1 MNKQFLRF
9 TVFLLMYLTLPL
21 NTTAQK
27 MYWLDEESN
36 KIQRASLDGSNI
48 EDLVTTGL
56 ETPEAIALDVAG
68 GKMYWTDNGTT
79 KIQRANLDGSN
90 VEDLVTDANGL
101 VETESIALDVA
112 GGKMYWIDH
121 GRDKIQRANLDGSNI
136 EDLVTTGL
144 VGSWGIVLDLV
155 GGKMYWTDVST
166 DKIQRANLDG
176 SNIEDLVTT
185 ELDTPIGIDLDIAGG
200 KMYWVDR
207 GRDKIQR
214 ANLDGS
220 NVEDLVTDA
229 NGLDEPEDIALD
241 IAEGKVYWV
250 DLGTDKIQRANLD
263 GSNIEDL
270 VTIEGESRL
279 SGIAL
284 DVPSA
289 SKNWARLSF
298 PVIAPVHVGA
308 TFALDLII
316 ENVTDLAGWQADIA
330 FNPAVLS
337 AVSVTEGDFLS
348 KDGGSTFFQEGSIN
362 NTTGE
367 ITELIA
373 ARTTGGGVSG
383 TGVLLSIIFEA
394 QATGED
400 FLRFRNVKLGQSN
413 REVMPYIIVIN
424 PIIVESSLDVNSDDQ
439 IDLLDLTLV
448 AQNFGQTNSQAD
460 INNDGTVDILD
471 LLAVAQNL
479 GASTTGL
486 APSVESW
493 HLSMLNSTMIQEW
506 IGMAY
511 AANDGSLAF
520 QLGIANLKRLLAA
533 MHPDTTALL
542 ANYPNP
548 FNPETWIPYQLAHDT
563 NVTLT
568 IYDIRGAVVRRLDL
582 GHQMAG
588 YYADRIKAAYWDG
601 RNNLGEPVGSGVYFY
616 QLQAEDFSAMRKMVI
631 LK

>member
-1 MNKQFLRF
+1 MNKQFLQF
-9 TVFLLMYLTLPL
+9 TVFLLMCLTLPL

-48 EDLVTTGL
+48 EDLVTTEL

-68 GKMYWTDNGTT
+68 GKMYWTDKGTT
-79 KIQRANLDGSN
+79 KLQRANLDGSN
-90 VEDLVTDANGL
+90 VEDLITGL
-101 VETESIALDVA
+101 TIPEGIALDVA
-112 GGKMYWIDH
+112 RGKMYWAGEDMDKIQRANLNGSNIEALVTTGNPWGITLDLI
-121 GRDKIQRANLDGSNI
+121 GSKMYWTDQETDKIQRANLDGSHI

-144 VGSWGIVLDLV
+144 DTPIGIDLDLA
-155 GGKMYWTDVST
+155 GGKMYWADRST

-176 SNIEDLVTT
+176 SNIEDLVT
-185 ELDTPIGIDLDIAGG
+185 
-200 KMYWVDR
+200 
-207 GRDKIQR
+207 
-214 ANLDGS
+214 
-220 NVEDLVTDA
+220 DA
-229 NGLDEPEDIALD
+229 DGLDEPEDVAVD
-241 IAEGKVYWV
+241 IIGGKVYWV
-250 DLGTDKIQRANLD
+250 DHGTDKVQRANLD

-270 VTIEGESRL
+270 VIIEGASRL

-284 DVPSA
+284 DVSPPEVE
-289 SKNWARLSF
+289 NWAKLSF
-298 PVIAPVHVGA
+298 PVISPVYVGVPF
-308 TFALDLII
+308 TLDLMV
-316 ENVTDLAGWQADIA
+316 ENVTDLSGWQADIA
-330 FNPAVLS
+330 FNLAVLS

-367 ITELIA
+367 ITGLVA
-373 ARTTGGGVSG
+373 ARTASGGVSG

-413 REVMPYIIVIN
+413 RNVMPYTIVIN
-424 PIIVESSLDVNSDDQ
+424 PIIVESSLDVNGDDQ

-448 AQNFGQTNSQAD
+448 AQNLGQANSQAD

-471 LLAVAQNL
+471 LITVAQNL
-479 GASTTGL
+479 GTSTTGL

-506 IGMAY
+506 IDMAY
-511 AANDGSLAF
+511 AADDGSLAF
-520 QLGIANLKRLLAA
+520 QLGIANLERLLAA
-533 MHPDTTALL
+533 MRPDTTALL

-548 FNPETWIPYQLAHDT
+548 FNPETWIPYQLAHNTD
-563 NVTLT
+563 VTLT
-568 IYDIRGAVVRRLDL
+568 IYDIKGAVVWRLDL
-582 GHQMAG
+582 GHQTAG

-601 RNNLGEPVGSGVYFY
+601 RNDLGESVGSGVYFY

>member
-1 MNKQFLRF
+1 MNKQFLQF

-21 NTTAQK
+21 NATAQK
-27 MYWLDEESN
+27 MYWLDEESD
-36 KIQRASLDGSNI
+36 KIQRASVDGSNI
-48 EDLVTTGL
+48 EDLVTGL
-56 ETPEAIALDVAG
+56 GTPEAIALDVSG
-68 GKMYWTDNGTT
+68 GKMYWTDKGTD
-79 KIQRANLDGSN
+79 KIRRANLDGSN
-90 VEDLVTDANGL
+90 VEDLITGL
-101 VETESIALDVA
+101 TIPEGIALDVA
-112 GGKMYWIDH
+112 RGKMYWVGEDM
-121 GRDKIQRANLDGSNI
+121 DKIQRANLNGSHI
-136 EDLVTTGL
+136 EALVTTGNP
-144 VGSWGIVLDLV
+144 WGITLDLV
-155 GGKMYWTDVST
+155 GNQMYWTDQET

-176 SNIEDLVTT
+176 SNIEDLVTIG
-185 ELDTPIGIDLDIAGG
+185 LDVPIG
-200 KMYWVDR
+200 
-207 GRDKIQR
+207 
-214 ANLDGS
+214 
-220 NVEDLVTDA
+220 
-229 NGLDEPEDIALD
+229 IALD
-241 IAEGKVYWV
+241 IKGNKMYWA
-250 DLGTDKIQRANLD
+250 DRGTNKIQRANLD

-284 DVPSA
+284 DIPPSEIED
-289 SKNWARLSF
+289 WAKLSL
-298 PVIAPVHVGA
+298 PAIAPVHVGA
-308 TFALDLII
+308 TFAVDLII
-316 ENVTDLAGWQADIA
+316 ENVTDLAGWQFDIA
-330 FNPAVLS
+330 FNPAMLQIVE
-337 AVSVTEGDFLS
+337 VKEGGFL
-348 KDGGSTFFQEGSIN
+348 KQNGGYTFFQEGNID

-367 ITELIA
+367 ITGLIA
-373 ARTTGGGVSG
+373 ARTTSGGVSG

-413 REVMPYIIVIN
+413 REVMPYTIVIN
-424 PIIVESSLDVNSDDQ
+424 PIIVQSSLDVNGDGQ
-439 IDLLDLTLV
+439 INLLDLTLV

-479 GASTTGL
+479 GTSTTGL

-506 IGMAY
+506 IDMAY

-520 QLGIANLKRLLAA
+520 QLGIANLKHLLAA
-533 MHPDTTALL
+533 IPPDTTALL

-568 IYDIRGAVVRRLDL
+568 IYDIKGAVVRRLDL

-588 YYADRIKAAYWDG
+588 YYTDRTKAAYWDG
-601 RNNLGEPVGSGVYFY
+601 RNNLGESVGSGVYFY
-616 QLQAEDFSAMRKMVI
+616 QLQTEDFSAIRKMVI